1 MDKVIKTINANE
13 TFTFEKIKL
22 TINKDLEKYII
33 NYLEILGGSNSH
45 IETIKAYN
53 KKQEDNRKLRMKYYN
68 LYKKIE
74 VYEAEELKTLLK
86 KVFKY
91 TDKYDELRDKKY
103 SKIIPLI
110 LSKVDINNKK
120 ENEIYEYIKKLEKN
134 KK

>member
-1 MDKVIKTINANE
+1 
-13 TFTFEKIKL
+13 
-22 TINKDLEKYII
+22 
-33 NYLEILGGSNSH
+33 
-45 IETIKAYN
+45 
-53 KKQEDNRKLRMKYYN
+53 MKHFN

-103 SKIIPLI
+103 TKIIPLI
-110 LSKVDINNKK
+110 INKVDKNNKK

-134 KK
+134 K